1 MRPSSARCKNGS
13 QPPSALPNIIAAS
26 HQVAWTVFRFGPSY
40 RTAFPDGQ
48 FPIEA
53 ADELYKQMIPDLN
66 ALLPT
71 PNPTWANMAALA
83 KQLNGAV
90 LMGHSE
96 SGFFPEQAALIDA
109 SGIRGMIS
117 IEQPCPADL
126 TDAQVATLAKIP
138 TLMVFGDHLGD
149 VAGGIVNWQTAHDT
163 CLAWSTRC
171 GRPAVTREMMHLPK
185 LGLKGNSHMLMQ
197 DKNSLEIADLV
208 IEWIDEHVERS

>member
-1 MRPSSARCKNGS
+1 MRP
-13 QPPSALPNIIAAS
+13 
-26 HQVAWTVFRFGPSY
+26 
-40 RTAFPDGQ
+40 AF
-48 FPIEA
+48 A
-53 ADELYKQMIPDLN
+53 
-66 ALLPT
+66 
-71 PNPTWANMAALA
+71 
-83 KQLNGAV
+83 
-90 LMGHSE
+90 
-96 SGFFPEQAALIDA
+96 
-109 SGIRGMIS
+109 GMIS

-163 CLAWSTRC
+163 CSRWSDKMQAA
-171 GRPAVTREMMHLPK
+171 GGDAEMMHLPK